1 MDTNTSYNPYSPEGA
16 NVDSRTIDQATRS
29 ADHAIES
36 TQEMAKGLFARV
48 ANKTASARDS
58 ALPAID
64 KAAGQLRDAARI
76 SADTVRDKTTQVRDA
91 ALRASDVAAAYVRE
105 DPLKGMLLSAA
116 AGAALIALASL
127 LVRSRE

>member
-16 NVDSRTIDQATRS
+16 NVDSKTIDQAPRS

-48 ANKTASARDS
+48 ADKTAAARDS

-64 KAAGQLRDAARI
+64 KAADQLKDAARI
-76 SADTVRDKTTQVRDA
+76 GADTVRDKTTQVRDA
-91 ALRASDVAAAYVRE
+91 VAVRWTT
-105 DPLKGMLLSAA
+105 LAWHCWQRLS
-116 AGAALIALASL
+116 
-127 LVRSRE
+127 